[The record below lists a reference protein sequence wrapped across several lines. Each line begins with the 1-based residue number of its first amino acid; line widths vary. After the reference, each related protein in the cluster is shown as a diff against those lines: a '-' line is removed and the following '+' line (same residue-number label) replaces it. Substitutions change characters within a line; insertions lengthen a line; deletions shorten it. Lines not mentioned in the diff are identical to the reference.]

1 MSDYGSL
8 EGVAALVR
16 RYVTTTGVFDN
27 TTNPKLNAVN
37 RWLDQASSALN
48 ICLQSEGFST
58 PVTLEAAKY
67 ALDGFVDSMVAAA
80 CEGVNGSGRFGPT
93 AKTPGGM
100 GRFHNTLSKE
110 ACEFVADMA
119 AGLERMGVTRS
130 NNFAE
135 GIAFRDTDESGARVI
150 PLFQRKG
157 FGNKPENWD
166 IAPGDSGVYG

>member
-1 MSDYGSL
+1 VNTS
-8 EGVAALVR
+8 
-16 RYVTTTGVFDN
+16 GVFDN
-27 TTNPKLNAVN
+27 TTNPKLNAVD
-37 RWLDQASSALN
+37 RWLEQESSALN
-48 ICLQSEGFST
+48 IFLQDEGFST
-58 PVTLEAAKY
+58 PVTLENALP

-110 ACEFVADMA
+110 ACEFVHNMA

-135 GIAFRDTDESGARVI
+135 GIAFRSTDESGATVA

-157 FGNKPENWD
+157 FGNKPDNWD
-166 IAPGDSGVYG
+166 IAPGSTGTYG

>member
-48 ICLQSEGFST
+48 ICLRSSGFAT
-58 PVTLEAAKY
+58 PVTLPEAKD
-67 ALDGFVDSMVAAA
+67 ALDGFVESMVAAA

-93 AKTPGGM
+93 AKSPGGM

-110 ACEFVADMA
+110 ACEFVTDMA
-119 AGLERMGVTRS
+119 TGLELMGVPRT

-135 GIAFRDTDESGARVI
+135 GIAYRDTDESGATVI

-157 FGNKPENWD
+157 FGNKPDNWD
-166 IAPGDSGVYG
+166 IAPGDSGIYG

>member
-1 MSDYGSL
+1 MSDYGSV
-8 EGVAALVR
+8 EGVAALVK
-16 RYVTTTGVFDN
+16 RYVTTAGVFSND
-27 TTNPKLNAVN
+27 TNPKLNAVI

-48 ICLQSEGFST
+48 ICLQANGFST
-58 PVTLEAAKY
+58 PVTLEAAKD

-93 AKTPGGM
+93 AKSPGGM

-135 GIAFRDTDESGARVI
+135 GISYRSTDESGANIV

-157 FGNKPENWD
+157 FGNKPDNWD
-166 IAPGDSGVYG
+166 IAPGDTGTNG